1 MKRSNFFNYRFKI
14 DLERSTNNLETKKE
28 MSDRGFDF
36 NQWFLIEFVAPMAPK
51 EHVNHVV
58 DNHSRRSFNGLN
70 VHGVNNPK
78 YTLGEGIRYEN
89 T

>member
-1 MKRSNFFNYRFKI
+1 MKSSNFFNYRFKI
-14 DLERSTNNLETKKE
+14 DLEGSTNNLETNKE
-28 MSDRGFDF
+28 VNDRGFDF
-36 NQWFLIEFVAPMAPK
+36 NQHILIEFVAPMAPK

-58 DNHSRRSFNGLN
+58 NNHSKRSFTGLY
-70 VHGVNNPK
+70 VHGINNPK

>member
-1 MKRSNFFNYRFKI
+1 
-14 DLERSTNNLETKKE
+14 
-28 MSDRGFDF
+28 
-36 NQWFLIEFVAPMAPK
+36 MAPK

>member
-36 NQWFLIEFVAPMAPK
+36 NQ
-51 EHVNHVV
+51 
-58 DNHSRRSFNGLN
+58 
-70 VHGVNNPK
+70 
-78 YTLGEGIRYEN
+78 
-89 T
+89 